1 MAQEDSA
8 RPSIEIPRM
17 GGGQRPPK
25 YQKENHSLGEW
36 FSFCKD
42 LSKSICLSEIKNSRP
57 QSGPKP
63 KPSGSGLGLE
73 RRSKGVG
80 ILFRRN
86 KRTSEQS
93 ELCSDVVTR
102 RGFEPRTHC
111 LKGFPR
117 VVKWYFKNSYKI
129 QKRRRFF
136 APMCFTPVF
145 PSTIMLSV
153 QQAADRMRAA
163 GEDGKP

>member
-1 MAQEDSA
+1 MPD
-8 RPSIEIPRM
+8 
-17 GGGQRPPK
+17 
-25 YQKENHSLGEW
+25 EW
-36 FSFCKD
+36 AC
-42 LSKSICLSEIKNSRP
+42 P
-57 QSGPKP
+57 QYSGVPSGPQA
-63 KPSGSGLGLE
+63 
-73 RRSKGVG
+73 GVDHVRPNHA
-80 ILFRRN
+80 LHADAVSYTHLDVY
-86 KRTSEQS
+86 KRQ
-93 ELCSDVVTR
+93 
-102 RGFEPRTHC
+102 
-111 LKGFPR
+111 